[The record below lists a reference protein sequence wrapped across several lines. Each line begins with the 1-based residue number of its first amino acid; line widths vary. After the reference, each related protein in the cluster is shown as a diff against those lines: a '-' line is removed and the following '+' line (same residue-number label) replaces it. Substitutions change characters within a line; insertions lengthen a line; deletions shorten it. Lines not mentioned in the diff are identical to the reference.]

1 MSSYKVINNTRH
13 LMIIFLRKSLTVF
26 GNYLHQLPAATV
38 AASGSLALDHTGNK
52 QRKSLEVHFH
62 TINIKNGI

>member
-1 MSSYKVINNTRH
+1 MPLCYFSTESRQCAGPMRCTG
-13 LMIIFLRKSLTVF
+13 LRGEQSDAVR
-26 GNYLHQLPAATV
+26 LPAATV